1 MINVNMIS
9 NDVTR
14 IYTNQVTEN
23 GINYTKGDLVIDA
36 EVGAELF
43 SVSPE
48 YSKVLIQINGDKIK
62 LYGID
67 KSKKTEIPVTYAN
80 EESKLILNDWY
91 AIVRSIDGLT
101 AKPADL
107 YTGKSINLSTYDTDE
122 NGHDYNIKLSF
133 LKTDVNGLYK
143 LRSQTTDNIHYSY
156 TWLDN
161 KEANDL
167 IKQHA
172 TYSNEVLH
180 NDDGVEFFT
189 SLQ

>member
-1 MINVNMIS
+1 MVNANMIS

-14 IYTNQVTEN
+14 IYTNTVVEN
-23 GINYTKGDLVIDA
+23 GIAYAKGDLVIDA
-36 EVGAELF
+36 EVATELF
-43 SVSPE
+43 KPSPN
-48 YSKVLIQINGDKIK
+48 YTKVLVQINGDKIK

-67 KSKKTEIPVTYAN
+67 KSKKTELPVAYTT
-80 EESKLILNDWY
+80 EEYKLMLNDWY
-91 AIVRSIDGLT
+91 AIVRSIDGLV
-101 AKPADL
+101 AKPTDL
-107 YTGKSINLSTYDTDE
+107 YTGKSLNLSTYDTDD

-133 LKTDVNGLYK
+133 LKTDVKGLYK
-143 LRSQTTDNIHYSY
+143 LKSQTADNTHYSY

-180 NDDGVEFFT
+180 NDNGVEFFT
-189 SLQ
+189 SLK

>member
-14 IYTNQVTEN
+14 IYTNPVTEN

-91 AIVRSIDGLT
+91 AIVKSIDGLT

>member
-14 IYTNQVTEN
+14 IYTNPIVEN
-23 GINYTKGDLVIDA
+23 GITYTKGDLVIDA
-36 EVGAELF
+36 EVANKLF
-43 SVSPE
+43 SVSPK
-48 YSKVLIQINGDKIK
+48 YTKILVQVNGDKIK

-67 KSKKTEIPVTYAN
+67 KTKTEIPVKYAN
-80 EESKLILNDWY
+80 DESKTILNDWY
-91 AIVRSIDGLT
+91 AIVRSIDTLM
-101 AKPADL
+101 AKPTDL
-107 YTGKSINLSTYDTDE
+107 YTGKSLNFSTYDTDE

-133 LKTDVNGLYK
+133 VKTDVKGLYK
-143 LRSQTTDNIHYSY
+143 LKSQTVDNTYYSY

-167 IKQHA
+167 LKQHA
-172 TYSNEVLH
+172 ILSNEVLH

-189 SLQ
+189 SLK

>member
-1 MINVNMIS
+1 MINVNMIA

-14 IYTNQVTEN
+14 IYTNPVTEN
-23 GINYTKGDLVIDA
+23 GITYAKGDLVIDA

-43 SVSPE
+43 KLSPN
-48 YSKVLIQINGDKIK
+48 YNKVLAQVNGDKIK

-67 KSKKTEIPVTYAN
+67 KSKKTELPVAYTT
-80 EESKLILNDWY
+80 EEYRLMLNDWY
-91 AIVRSIDGLT
+91 AVVRSIDGLM

-107 YTGKSINLSTYDTDE
+107 YTGKSLNLSTYDTDD
-122 NGHDYNIKLSF
+122 NGHNYNIKLSF
-133 LKTDVNGLYK
+133 LKTDVKGLYK
-143 LRSQTTDNIHYSY
+143 LKSQTADNTHYSY

-180 NDDGVEFFT
+180 KDDGVEFFT
-189 SLQ
+189 SLK

>member
-14 IYTNQVTEN
+14 IYTNPVVEN
-23 GINYTKGDLVIDA
+23 GIAYAKGDLVIDT
-36 EVGAELF
+36 EVATELF
-43 SVSPE
+43 KPSPN
-48 YSKVLIQINGDKIK
+48 YTKVLVQVNGDKIK

-67 KSKKTEIPVTYAN
+67 KSKKTEIPVNYTTEDYR
-80 EESKLILNDWY
+80 IMLNDWY
-91 AIVRSIDGLT
+91 AVVRSIDGLM

-107 YTGKSINLSTYDTDE
+107 YTGKSLNLSTYDTDE

-189 SLQ
+189 SLK

>member
-1 MINVNMIS
+1 MIA

-14 IYTNQVTEN
+14 IYTNPVTEN
-23 GINYTKGDLVIDA
+23 GITYAKGDLVIDA

-43 SVSPE
+43 KLSPN
-48 YSKVLIQINGDKIK
+48 YNKVLAQVNGDKIK

-67 KSKKTEIPVTYAN
+67 KSKKTELPVAYTT
-80 EESKLILNDWY
+80 EEYRLMLNDWY
-91 AIVRSIDGLT
+91 AVVRSIDGLM

-107 YTGKSINLSTYDTDE
+107 YTGKSLNLSTYDTDD

-133 LKTDVNGLYK
+133 LKTDVKGLYK
-143 LRSQTTDNIHYSY
+143 LKSQTADNTHYSY

-180 NDDGVEFFT
+180 KDDGVEFFT
-189 SLQ
+189 SLK

>member
-14 IYTNQVTEN
+14 IYTNPVVEN
-23 GINYTKGDLVIDA
+23 GIAYAKGDLVIDA
-36 EVGAELF
+36 EVATELF
-43 SVSPE
+43 KPSPN
-48 YSKVLIQINGDKIK
+48 YNKVLVQVNGDKIK

-67 KSKKTEIPVTYAN
+67 KSKRTEIPVTYAN
-80 EESKLILNDWY
+80 EESKLMLNDWY
-91 AIVRSIDGLT
+91 AVVRNIDGLM
-101 AKPADL
+101 AKPTDL
-107 YTGKSINLSTYDTDE
+107 YTGKSINLSTYDTDDD
-122 NGHDYNIKLSF
+122 GHDYNIKLSF
-133 LKTDVNGLYK
+133 LKTDVKGLYK
-143 LRSQTTDNIHYSY
+143 LKSQTTDSTHYSY

>member
-14 IYTNQVTEN
+14 IYTNPIVEN
-23 GINYTKGDLVIDA
+23 GITYAKGDLVIDA
-36 EVGAELF
+36 EVATELF
-43 SVSPE
+43 KPSPN
-48 YSKVLIQINGDKIK
+48 YTKVLVQVNGDKIK

-67 KSKKTEIPVTYAN
+67 KTKTEIPIKYTN
-80 EESKLILNDWY
+80 DESKTMLNNWY
-91 AIVRSIDGLT
+91 AIVRSIDGLM

-107 YTGKSINLSTYDTDE
+107 YTGKSLNLSTYDTDD

-133 LKTDVNGLYK
+133 LKTDVKGLYK
-143 LRSQTTDNIHYSY
+143 LKSQTADNTHYSY

-167 IKQHA
+167 IRQHA

-180 NDDGVEFFT
+180 DDDGVNFFT
-189 SLQ
+189 SLK

>member
-14 IYTNQVTEN
+14 IYTNPVVEN
-23 GINYTKGDLVIDA
+23 GIAYTKGDLVIDA
-36 EVGAELF
+36 EVAAELF
-43 SVSPE
+43 KLSPD
-48 YSKVLIQINGDKIK
+48 YNKVLVQVNGDKIK

-67 KSKKTEIPVTYAN
+67 KTKTEIPIKYAN
-80 EESKLILNDWY
+80 NESKTMLNNWY
-91 AIVRSIDGLT
+91 AVVRSIDGLIT
-101 AKPADL
+101 KPTDL
-107 YTGKSINLSTYDTDE
+107 YTGKSLNLSTYDTDE

-133 LKTDVNGLYK
+133 LKTDVKGLYK
-143 LRSQTTDNIHYSY
+143 LKSQTIDNTHYSY

-180 NDDGVEFFT
+180 NDDGVNFFT
-189 SLQ
+189 SLK

>member
-14 IYTNQVTEN
+14 IYTSPVTEN
-23 GINYTKGDLVIDA
+23 NIAYNKGDLVIDT
-36 EVGAELF
+36 EVANELF
-43 SVSPE
+43 SISPN
-48 YSKVLIQINGDKIK
+48 YNKVLVQVNGDKIK

-67 KSKKTEIPVTYAN
+67 NKKTEIPITYTN
-80 EESKLILNDWY
+80 EESKLMLNDWY
-91 AIVRSIDGLT
+91 AVVRSIDELM

-107 YTGKSINLSTYDTDE
+107 YTGKSLNLSTYDTDD
-122 NGHDYNIKLSF
+122 NGHNYNIKLSF
-133 LKTDVNGLYK
+133 LKTDVKGLYK
-143 LRSQTTDNIHYSY
+143 LKSQTTDNTHYSY

-172 TYSNEVLH
+172 TYSKEILH
-180 NDDGVEFFT
+180 NDDGVEFFK
-189 SLQ
+189 SLK

>member
-14 IYTNQVTEN
+14 IYTNPVVEN
-23 GINYTKGDLVIDA
+23 GITYAKGDLVIDA
-36 EVGAELF
+36 EVAAELF
-43 SVSPE
+43 KLSPN
-48 YSKVLIQINGDKIK
+48 YNKVLVQVNGDKIK

-67 KSKKTEIPVTYAN
+67 KTKTEIPVKYTN
-80 EESKLILNDWY
+80 DESKTMLNNWY
-91 AIVRSIDGLT
+91 AVVRSIDELM
-101 AKPADL
+101 AKPTEL
-107 YTGKSINLSTYDTDE
+107 YTGKSLTLSTYDTDD

-133 LKTDVNGLYK
+133 LKTDVKGLYK
-143 LRSQTTDNIHYSY
+143 LKSQTADNTHYSY

-161 KEANDL
+161 KEANNL

-189 SLQ
+189 SLK

>member
-1 MINVNMIS
+1 MINVNMIA

-14 IYTNQVTEN
+14 IYTNPVTEN
-23 GINYTKGDLVIDA
+23 GITYAKGDLVIDA

-43 SVSPE
+43 KLSPN
-48 YSKVLIQINGDKIK
+48 YNKVLAQVNGDKIK

-67 KSKKTEIPVTYAN
+67 KSKKTELPVAYTT
-80 EESKLILNDWY
+80 EEYRLMLNDWY
-91 AIVRSIDGLT
+91 AVVRSIDGLM

-107 YTGKSINLSTYDTDE
+107 YTGKSLNLSTYDTDD

-133 LKTDVNGLYK
+133 LKTDVKGLYK
-143 LRSQTTDNIHYSY
+143 LKSQTADNTHYSY

-161 KEANDL
+161 KEANNL

-180 NDDGVEFFT
+180 NDDGVNFFT
-189 SLQ
+189 SLK

>member
-14 IYTNQVTEN
+14 IYTNPVVEN
-23 GINYTKGDLVIDA
+23 GIAYAKSDLVIDA
-36 EVGAELF
+36 EVGAKLF
-43 SVSPE
+43 KLSPD
-48 YSKVLIQINGDKIK
+48 YNKVLVQVNGDKVK
-62 LYGID
+62 LYGIGN
-67 KSKKTEIPVTYAN
+67 KKTEIPVNYTT
-80 EESKLILNDWY
+80 EEYRLMLNDWY
-91 AIVRSIDGLT
+91 AVVRSIDGLM
-101 AKPADL
+101 AKPTDL

-180 NDDGVEFFT
+180 NDEGVEFFT